1 MQTGRSPGKPPQLT
15 AAQQRAHDAT
25 VAILRRHCD
34 EAEAHLRA
42 RAAEA
47 RDKARDVLC
56 PCGIAERDC
65 QCPLRQGRAHARD
78 RA

>member
-1 MQTGRSPGKPPQLT
+1 MQTSRSTGKPPQLT

-56 PCGIAERDC
+56 PCGIAMRDC
-65 QCPLRQGRAHARD
+65 RCPLQQAKHYATRA
-78 RA
+78 